1 MKKSRAKI
9 YLTLFFTTFLFSLF
23 LISCQEKNTE
33 RAVPTRLPQKK
44 MDSLT
49 AWLENLDN
57 FNNKSYM
64 PKFYAHLDSLKKE
77 KKWEDAA
84 LLLSVVGACA
94 YVNSVSDKALIK
106 TSIDFMNQHEKDI
119 SDGYK
124 TSIYH
129 NIGSLYYFDA
139 NIEASLK
146 YLKKSTQVAGQDF
159 DSQQFAAKSY
169 REMCY
174 DYSES
179 GKHEEALKAGLA
191 ALDKAELIRD
201 SSDIAASNDALGA
214 VYRALYDYENSEK
227 CYDRGLMYMPL
238 NQTYARFILYLNKV
252 GLYELYK
259 PEKLASAIDTAYQ
272 YFNENKLN
280 NDAYKLFIY
289 SLYAEKLLK
298 EDQIEKAEKIIAE
311 IKPIF
316 DQATEKFL
324 YSEYFRLANLYAEKT
339 GKKIIPNHFFTS
351 GITYYQKNKN
361 LLGLKNCYLWL
372 KQDASQ
378 RKDYKNAFLFQEKYY
393 DIEDSLRTEKAI
405 NKAKELDKKYL
416 TAKKEKQILVQEA
429 KISQQK
435 TLILT
440 LGSSLIMLL
449 LGGSIYYLWQK
460 QKTLKQEKMN
470 SMNFTKQLL
479 ESTEDERKRIA
490 SDLHDSV
497 SHELLSLK
505 TMLKGDFSELNSK
518 VDAIINDIRG
528 ISRNLHPVMF
538 DKIGLQANIEQ
549 LIERVAIQHDF
560 LVNTEIDY
568 KDSLSS
574 STELQIYRIIQE
586 SLTNIIKHANA
597 HAAKISI
604 EEMADKICVEIRDNG
619 KGFNVKETLNSNKA
633 FGLHNIIE
641 RSRVMGGKAKIK
653 SSEEGT
659 IITISVPKNT

>member
-1 MKKSRAKI
+1 MN
-9 YLTLFFTTFLFSLF
+9 
-23 LISCQEKNTE
+23 CQEKNTE

-49 AWLENLDN
+49 TWLESLDN
-57 FNNKSYM
+57 FNNKTYM
-64 PKFYAHLDSLKKE
+64 PKFYAHLDSLKK
-77 KKWEDAA
+77 KKRWEDAA
-84 LLLSVVGACA
+84 QLLSVVGACV
-94 YVNSVSDKALIK
+94 YVNNVSDKALIK
-106 TSIDFMNQHEKDI
+106 TSIDFMNQHGKDI

-146 YLKKSTQVAGQDF
+146 YLKKSTQVAGQDY

-174 DYSES
+174 NHSEL
-179 GKHEEALKAGLA
+179 GKYEEALKAGLA

-311 IKPIF
+311 LKPIF
-316 DQATEKFL
+316 DKATEKFL
-324 YSEYFRLANLYAEKT
+324 YTEYFRVANLYAEKT
-339 GKKIIPNHFFTS
+339 GKKIIPSHFFMS

-361 LLGLKNCYLWL
+361 LLGLRNCYLWL

-393 DIEDSLRTEKAI
+393 DMEDSLRTEKAI
-405 NKAKELDKKYL
+405 NKAKELDKRYL

-429 KISQQK
+429 KINQQK
-435 TLILT
+435 SLILT
-440 LGSSLIMLL
+440 LVASLIILL
-449 LGGSIYYLWQK
+449 LGGGIYYLWQK
-460 QKTLKQEKMN
+460 QKNLKQEKMN

-479 ESTEDERKRIA
+479 ENTEDERKRIA

-505 TMLKGDFSELNSK
+505 SMLKGDFTELNAK

-538 DKIGLQANIEQ
+538 DKIGLQPNIEQ
-549 LIERVAIQHDF
+549 LVERVAIQHNF
-560 LVNTEIDY
+560 MVN
-568 KDSLSS
+568 KDIVYSSSLS
-574 STELQIYRIIQE
+574 TAVELQIYRIIQE
-586 SLTNIIKHANA
+586 SLTNIIKYADA
-597 HAAKISI
+597 HAAKITI
-604 EEMADKICVEIRDNG
+604 EETPDKVFIEIKDNG
-619 KGFNVKETLNSNKA
+619 KGFNVKDTLNSDGA

-641 RSRVMGGKAKIK
+641 RSRVIGGKAKIK
-653 SSEEGT
+653 SSDEGT
-659 IITISVPKNT
+659 VISISVPKFS